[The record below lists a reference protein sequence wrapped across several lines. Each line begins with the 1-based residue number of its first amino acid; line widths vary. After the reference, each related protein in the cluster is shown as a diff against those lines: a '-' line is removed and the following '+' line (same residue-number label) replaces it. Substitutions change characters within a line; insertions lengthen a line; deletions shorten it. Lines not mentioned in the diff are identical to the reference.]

1 LVAIRI
7 ASAGHELQFDS
18 VCPHCANENSFGLD
32 LRTVLEGLR
41 MPDYSESV
49 VTGDLEIYFRPLSYE
64 ETNQNSVLQFEDQ
77 KMLEMLPDSD
87 LSETE
92 KIKRINQ
99 AFVKLSEMTMNA
111 IAQSISMIRM
121 GNDMV
126 VEPEFIQEFI
136 KNCSRD
142 VFQKIRDHI
151 VSLKDQSELK
161 PIKITC
167 QNHECTKQYD
177 TPFTLD
183 VSNFF
188 VSAS

>member
-1 LVAIRI
+1 MRKNFY
-7 ASAGHELQFDS
+7 ASILFW
-18 VCPHCANENSFGLD
+18 
-32 LRTVLEGLR
+32 
-41 MPDYSESV
+41 
-49 VTGDLEIYFRPLSYE
+49 I
-64 ETNQNSVLQFEDQ
+64 
-77 KMLEMLPDSD
+77 
-87 LSETE
+87 
-92 KIKRINQ
+92 
-99 AFVKLSEMTMNA
+99 AFVGIGEISAQNIVSEVVSNLNTAVLVSQAEEWDKQGEMTMNA

-177 TPFTLD
+177 TPFTMD
-183 VSNFF
+183 VANFF

>member
-1 LVAIRI
+1 
-7 ASAGHELQFDS
+7 
-18 VCPHCANENSFGLD
+18 
-32 LRTVLEGLR
+32 

-167 QNHECTKQYD
+167 QNPECTKQYD

-183 VSNFF
+183 VANFF

>member
-1 LVAIRI
+1 
-7 ASAGHELQFDS
+7 
-18 VCPHCANENSFGLD
+18 
-32 LRTVLEGLR
+32 
-41 MPDYSESV
+41 
-49 VTGDLEIYFRPLSYE
+49 
-64 ETNQNSVLQFEDQ
+64 
-77 KMLEMLPDSD
+77 
-87 LSETE
+87 
-92 KIKRINQ
+92 
-99 AFVKLSEMTMNA
+99 
-111 IAQSISMIRM
+111 M

-126 VEPEFIQEFI
+126 VEPEFIQEFV

-183 VSNFF
+183 VANFF